1 MMNSNEET
9 DSCPHR
15 IEKEILTVPY
25 KYGGGWVQTGDYVCT
40 QCGKSFSPDELPDRP
55 KDE

>member
-1 MMNSNEET
+1 MNSNEET